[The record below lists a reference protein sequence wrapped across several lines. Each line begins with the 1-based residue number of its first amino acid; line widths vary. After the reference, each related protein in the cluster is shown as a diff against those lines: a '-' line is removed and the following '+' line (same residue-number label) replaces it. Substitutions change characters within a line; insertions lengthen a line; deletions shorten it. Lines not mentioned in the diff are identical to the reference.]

1 MTTNA
6 TKDLRPDTRSDAAIE
21 PPIARKAQ
29 PGSAVPHTTS
39 EPDLESR
46 ITDRRAELIGKL
58 DKLRADRRVEAAEA
72 RHKLKVLLSD
82 LAHVVKWGVVDGWT
96 SLGGPVAHRLE
107 DWLAEAARPLA
118 TKNENQ
124 PD

>member
-1 MTTNA
+1 MTINA
-6 TKDLRPDTRSDAAIE
+6 TKDLQPDTRSDAAIE

-39 EPDLESR
+39 DLESR

-72 RHKLKVLLSD
+72 RHRLKVLLSD

-96 SLGGPVAHRLE
+96 SLGGPVAYRLE
-107 DWLAEAARPLA
+107 NWLAESARPLA